1 MERKVSRS
9 HIGINVPCHTMPCH
23 AMPSFNV
30 LHGSLLSSARVTIVL
45 HDHFTLTYY
54 CSCHTSSHITA
65 LLSYVRSCGYISG
78 QLHAHLLAA
87 LYISLLLI
95 RPHPPTLCDSYL
107 SSSFNYSTPVSSQLL
122 SSTHLSSSL
131 LPTTSLPS
139 SLLSSS
145 PLFSS
150 VNVRGHASSLHVII
164 FDEFDSIGRTR
175 GSSRDASGVR
185 DSCVNQLLTLLDG
198 TRQMSNVL
206 VMALT
211 NRKDMVDP
219 ALLRPGRLEVHIE
232 IGLPTQE
239 GRKEILEI
247 LFAPLLSGNYVSQS
261 DKDIWIERIARVSK
275 GASGADLS
283 GLMRNA
289 ASQAIERWQA
299 EHRYRE
305 GMRSLTV
312 ERSTGGLLRQ
322 EEGQGQGQG
331 TTALYID
338 ESDPTNNM
346 YLSYIWGD
354 FEVALLSL
362 NS

>member
-1 MERKVSRS
+1 
-9 HIGINVPCHTMPCH
+9 
-23 AMPSFNV
+23 
-30 LHGSLLSSARVTIVL
+30 
-45 HDHFTLTYY
+45 
-54 CSCHTSSHITA
+54 
-65 LLSYVRSCGYISG
+65 
-78 QLHAHLLAA
+78 
-87 LYISLLLI
+87 
-95 RPHPPTLCDSYL
+95 
-107 SSSFNYSTPVSSQLL
+107 
-122 SSTHLSSSL
+122 
-131 LPTTSLPS
+131 
-139 SLLSSS
+139 
-145 PLFSS
+145 
-150 VNVRGHASSLHVII
+150 
-164 FDEFDSIGRTR
+164 
-175 GSSRDASGVR
+175 
-185 DSCVNQLLTLLDG
+185 
-198 TRQMSNVL
+198 MSNVL
-206 VMALT
+206 VIALT

-261 DKDIWIERIARVSK
+261 DKDVWIERIARVSQ

-305 GMRSLTV
+305 GMRGLTV

-322 EEGQGQGQG
+322 GQEQG

-338 ESDPTNNM
+338 ESDLTNN
-346 YLSYIWGD
+346 LFLNYIWGD
-354 FEVALLSL
+354 FEVALLSF